1 MDGDD
6 HLAVRRERRARRD
19 GDGGCRHVR
28 VLGERDACRHRA
40 LRERDRRGDLLRP
53 AHRDDLRGRAARLRG
68 RGGTWEDVR
77 LAREDDRERVR
88 EVYER
93 YLTGSDYC
101 HISLL
106 SIV

>member
-1 MDGDD
+1 MNGDD
-6 HLAVRRERRARRD
+6 HIAVRRERRARRD
-19 GDGGCRHVR
+19 GDGGCCRVG
-28 VLGERDACRHRA
+28 VLGERDSGWHRA
-40 LRERDRRGDLLRP
+40 LRERDGGGDLLRA
-53 AHRDDLRGRAARLRG
+53 AHRDDLRGRAARLRRRG
-68 RGGTWEDVR
+68 RAGEDVR